1 MKVASA
7 LTDKMEALLQM
18 LAQEGLENAAHG
30 LSAFVGHEITLARPR
45 VTMIPITEIPSVMG
59 GPETLAVGIYM
70 AVDGDMDG
78 HIVLLLK
85 WDAAVELVD
94 LLLDQPSGTTVELGP
109 LERSALAEVGNLTG
123 ALFLNSV
130 ASLCGVS
137 ARPSPPAVMED
148 MVGAILD
155 VVVVAVG
162 AVSEYI
168 VAIETVF
175 QKSDRRVEALF
186 WVIPNLEA
194 LSHSLV

>member
-1 MKVASA
+1 MQTART
-7 LTDKMEALLQM
+7 LTDKMDALLQT
-18 LAQEGLENAAHG
+18 LAEEGLENAAHG
-30 LSAFVGHEITLARPR
+30 LSAFVGHEIKLTRPK
-45 VTMIPITEIPSVMG
+45 VTMMPVAEVPSIMG

-78 HIVLLLK
+78 HIILLLRRD
-85 WDAAVELVD
+85 DAAELVD
-94 LLLDQPSGTTVELGP
+94 LLLDQPPGTTTDLGP

-130 ASLCGVS
+130 ASLCGLT

-162 AVSEYI
+162 AISEYI

-175 QKSDRRVEALF
+175 AKSDRHVEALF
-186 WVIPNLEA
+186 WVIPNLDA
-194 LSHSLV
+194 LSQFIA

>member
-1 MKVASA
+1 METAGTLNA
-7 LTDKMEALLQM
+7 KMQALLQM
-18 LAQEGLENAAHG
+18 LAEEGLENAAHG
-30 LSAFVGHEITLARPR
+30 LSTFVGQEIRLDRPR
-45 VTMIPITEIPSVMG
+45 VTMIPITEVPSVMG

-85 WDAAVELVD
+85 RDAAAELVD
-94 LLLDQPSGTTVELGP
+94 LLLDQPAGTTDELGA

-162 AVSEYI
+162 AISEYI

-186 WVIPNLEA
+186 WVIPNLDA
-194 LSHSLV
+194 LSHSIA

>member
-1 MKVASA
+1 METAGA
-7 LTDKMEALLQM
+7 LTDRMQALLET

-45 VTMIPITEIPSVMG
+45 VTMMPIAEVPLVLG
-59 GPETLAVGIYM
+59 GPETTAVGIYM

-78 HIVLLLK
+78 HIILLLRRE
-85 WDAAVELVD
+85 DAAELVD
-94 LLLDQPSGTTVELGP
+94 LLLDQPAGTTVELGP

-123 ALFLNSV
+123 AIFLNSV

-155 VVVVAVG
+155 VVIVAVG
-162 AVSEYI
+162 AIAESI

-175 QKSDRRVEALF
+175 QRSDRHVEALF
-186 WVIPNLEA
+186 WVIPDLDA
-194 LSHSLV
+194 LCHSLA

>member
-1 MKVASA
+1 
-7 LTDKMEALLQM
+7 M
-18 LAQEGLENAAHG
+18 L
-30 LSAFVGHEITLARPR
+30 
-45 VTMIPITEIPSVMG
+45 PIAEVPSIMG
-59 GPETLAVGIYM
+59 GPETIAVGIYM

-78 HIVLLLK
+78 HIILLLRRD
-85 WDAAVELVD
+85 DATELVD
-94 LLLDQPSGTTVELGP
+94 LLMDQPPGTTQELGAM
-109 LERSALAEVGNLTG
+109 ERSALAEVGNLTG

-162 AVSEYI
+162 AISEYI

-175 QKSDRRVEALF
+175 RKSDRHVEALF
-186 WVIPNLEA
+186 WVIPNLDA
-194 LSHSLV
+194 LCHSVR

>member
-1 MKVASA
+1 MEKADA
-7 LTDKMEALLQM
+7 LTDKMQALLQM

-30 LSAFVGHEITLARPR
+30 LSTFVGHEIRLAHPR
-45 VTMIPITEIPSVMG
+45 VTMIPIADVPTIMG

-78 HIVLLLK
+78 HIILLLK
-85 WDAAVELVD
+85 RDDAAELVD
-94 LLLDQPSGTTVELGP
+94 LLLDQPPGTTSELAP

-162 AVSEYI
+162 AISEYI
-168 VAIETVF
+168 VAIETIF
-175 QKSDRRVEALF
+175 QKPDRQVEALF
-186 WVIPNLEA
+186 WVIPNLDA
-194 LSHSLV
+194 LSHSIA

>member
-1 MKVASA
+1 MQTART
-7 LTDKMEALLQM
+7 LTDKMDALLQT
-18 LAQEGLENAAHG
+18 LAEEGLENAAHG
-30 LSAFVGHEITLARPR
+30 LSAFVGHEIKLTRPK
-45 VTMIPITEIPSVMG
+45 VTMMPVAEVPSIMG

-78 HIVLLLK
+78 HIILLLRRD
-85 WDAAVELVD
+85 DAAELVD
-94 LLLDQPSGTTVELGP
+94 LLLDQPPGTTTDLGP

-130 ASLCGVS
+130 ASLCGLT

-162 AVSEYI
+162 AISEHI

-175 QKSDRRVEALF
+175 AKSDRHVEALF
-186 WVIPNLEA
+186 WVIPNLDA
-194 LSHSLV
+194 LSQFIA

>member
-1 MKVASA
+1 MQTART
-7 LTDKMEALLQM
+7 LTDKMDALLQT
-18 LAQEGLENAAHG
+18 LAEEGLENAAHG
-30 LSAFVGHEITLARPR
+30 LSAFVGHEIKLTRPK
-45 VTMIPITEIPSVMG
+45 VTMMPVAEVPSIMG

-78 HIVLLLK
+78 HIILLLRRD
-85 WDAAVELVD
+85 DAAELVD
-94 LLLDQPSGTTVELGP
+94 LLLDQPPGTTTDLGP

-130 ASLCGVS
+130 ASLCGLT

-162 AVSEYI
+162 AISEYS

-175 QKSDRRVEALF
+175 AKSDRHVEALF
-186 WVIPNLEA
+186 WVIPNLDA
-194 LSHSLV
+194 LSQFIA

>member
-1 MKVASA
+1 METAGA
-7 LTDKMEALLQM
+7 LTDQMQALLET
-18 LAQEGLENAAHG
+18 LAQEGLEHAAQG

-45 VTMIPITEIPSVMG
+45 VTMLPIAEVPSIMG
-59 GPETLAVGIYM
+59 GPETIAVGIYM

-78 HIVLLLK
+78 HIILLLRRE
-85 WDAAVELVD
+85 DATELVD
-94 LLLDQPSGTTVELGP
+94 LLMDQPPGTTQELGAM
-109 LERSALAEVGNLTG
+109 ERSALAEVGNLTG

-162 AVSEYI
+162 AISEYV

-175 QKSDRRVEALF
+175 RKSDRHVEALF
-186 WVIPNLEA
+186 WVIPNLDA
-194 LSHSLV
+194 LCHSVR

>member
-1 MKVASA
+1 MDMAGT
-7 LTDKMEALLQM
+7 LTAKMQALLQM

-45 VTMIPITEIPSVMG
+45 VTVIPIADVPSVMG
-59 GPETLAVGIYM
+59 GPETLAVGIYI
-70 AVDGDMDG
+70 AVDGDMEG
-78 HIVLLLK
+78 HIILLLRRD
-85 WDAAVELVD
+85 DAAELVD
-94 LLLDQPSGTTVELGP
+94 LLLDQPSGTTSVLGP

-123 ALFLNSV
+123 TLFLNSV

-137 ARPSPPAVMED
+137 TRPSPPAVMED

-162 AVSEYI
+162 AISECI

-175 QKSDRRVEALF
+175 QKSDRHVEALF

-194 LSHSLV
+194 LGHSIA

>member
-1 MKVASA
+1 MGTVGT
-7 LTDKMEALLQM
+7 LTNQMQALLQM
-18 LAQEGLENAAHG
+18 LAREGLGNAVHG
-30 LSAFVGHEITLARPR
+30 LSAFVGHEIKLARPR
-45 VTMIPITEIPSVMG
+45 VTTIPIAEVPSIMG
-59 GPETLAVGIYM
+59 SPETLAVGIYM
-70 AVDGDMDG
+70 AVAGDMDG
-78 HIVLLLK
+78 HIILLLK
-85 WDAAVELVD
+85 RKDAGELVD
-94 LLLDQPSGTTVELGP
+94 LLLDQPPGTTAELGP

-162 AVSEYI
+162 AISEYI

-175 QKSDRRVEALF
+175 ARSDRHVEALF
-186 WVIPNLEA
+186 WVIPNLDA
-194 LSHSLV
+194 LSHAIA